1 MIFYRKLFKSVVVT
15 ATTGETMKI
24 WKISLIILI
33 LTLQVTAGAY
43 IEGGPEFRVSVAGSN
58 HFSPGDEGYITVTL
72 QNIGI
77 LDTLFEPNPA
87 KFAIFQNMSTTAF
100 EVKVG
105 LSGVDGI
112 DVKSPPQIIGI
123 VPSGTPPIPVT
134 FRIHIDENIQP
145 GEYQIPVKITYKKLR
160 DVVLFYQDSYL
171 IETKYYW
178 DDEIKTL
185 YIPVVIEK
193 KLDIS
198 VKEIKTRD
206 VFEGHK
212 GWIGVSILNTGTET
226 AKNAVAILTQISQS
240 KGIQASGLPGITQIP
255 SSLPQGMI
263 PPQTQQISPPE
274 KQGGDQLSAFIGD
287 LPPGKTAVARF
298 RVKLDTSGDQ
308 YPFGLKLKYF
318 DESGKE
324 KESKTVYFGIKVDKG
339 PEISVS
345 DVESGLYSGS
355 EGVVKITLRN
365 TWDRDMKDA
374 VVSIKTSSPLTSLTS
389 SVYTGDIPSGAS
401 RVVEFK
407 LKASDDAQPS
417 VYPAEVRVKFSYGN
431 ETLTTDP
438 VTFGVDVGKKMEFS
452 AKSNAEIEAGRE
464 SIVQVEVKNSGAY
477 PIRDA
482 SARLTVVD
490 PFTSTDD
497 TAFLGDL
504 APGESKIAS
513 FKLKVDSDAIPKV
526 YALNL
531 EVKYR
536 DTQNKWVISDPV
548 KVPVK
553 VVEGKKRVPGF
564 ETAGAIIG
572 FAAVLILLRRKA

>member
-1 MIFYRKLFKSVVVT
+1 MR
-15 ATTGETMKI
+15 M

-33 LTLQVTAGAY
+33 LAIQITAGAY

-87 KFAIFQNMSTTAF
+87 KFAIFKNMSTTAF
-100 EVKVG
+100 EVKAG
-105 LSGVDGI
+105 LNGVDGI
-112 DVKSPPQIIGI
+112 SIKSPPQIIGI

-134 FRIHIDENIQP
+134 FRIQIDENAQP

-178 DDEIKTL
+178 DDKVETL

-198 VKEIKTRD
+198 IKEVKTRD
-206 VFEGHK
+206 IFEGHE
-212 GWIGVSILNTGTET
+212 GWIEVSILNTGSET
-226 AKNAVAILTQISQS
+226 ARNAVAVLNQLSQS
-240 KGIQASGLPGITQIP
+240 QGIQSSGLTSVTQIP
-255 SSLPQGMI
+255 SGLPQGLAI
-263 PPQTQQISPPE
+263 PQTSQIPSAG
-274 KQGGDQLSAFIGD
+274 KQSGNQMSAFVGD
-287 LPPGKTAVARF
+287 LAPGETAIARF
-298 RVKLDTSGDQ
+298 KVKLETSGDQ
-308 YPFGLKLKYF
+308 IPFGLRLKYF

-339 PEISVS
+339 PEISISSVKS
-345 DVESGLYSGS
+345 DVYSGS
-355 EGVVKITLRN
+355 EGVVKITVRN
-365 TWDRDMKDA
+365 TWSRTMKDA
-374 VVSIKTSSPLTSLTS
+374 VVSISTSPPLSALTS
-389 SVYTGDIPSGAS
+389 SVYTGDIPAGDSK
-401 RVVEFK
+401 VVDFK
-407 LKASDDAQPS
+407 IKASDDAQPTT
-417 VYPAEVRVKFSYGN
+417 YPVEAKVKFTYGN

-438 VTFGVDVGKKMEFS
+438 VTFGVEVGRKMEFS
-452 AKSNAEIEAGRE
+452 ASSNAEIEAGKE
-464 SIVQVEVKNSGAY
+464 SVVKVEVKNTGAY
-477 PIRDA
+477 PVRDA

-536 DTQNKWVISDPV
+536 DAQNKWVISDPV

-553 VVEGKKRVPGF
+553 VVEGKRRVPGF
-564 ETAGAIIG
+564 EAVGALTGITV
-572 FAAVLILLRRKA
+572 VLILLRRKA

>member
-1 MIFYRKLFKSVVVT
+1 
-15 ATTGETMKI
+15 MKI

-43 IEGGPEFRVSVAGSN
+43 IEGGPEFRVSMAGSN

-105 LSGVDGI
+105 LNGVDGI

-123 VPSGTPPIPVT
+123 VPSGTPPIPIT
-134 FRIHIDENIQP
+134 FRIHIDENTQP

-178 DDEIKTL
+178 DDEVKTL

-212 GWIGVSILNTGTET
+212 GWIEVSILNTGTET
-226 AKNAVAILTQISQS
+226 AKNAVAILSQISQS
-240 KGIQASGLPGITQIP
+240 KGIQASGLPGIAQIP
-255 SSLPQGMI
+255 PSLPQGMLL
-263 PPQTQQISPPE
+263 PQTQQISSPE
-274 KQGGDQLSAFIGD
+274 KQDGNQLSAFIGD
-287 LPPGKTAVARF
+287 LAPGETAVARF

-324 KESKTVYFGIKVDKG
+324 KESKTVYFGVKVDKR
-339 PEISVS
+339 PEMSIS
-345 DVESGLYSGS
+345 DVESSLYSGS
-355 EGVVKITLRN
+355 EGVVKITVRN
-365 TWDRDMKDA
+365 TWDRDMEDA
-374 VVSIKTSSPLTSLTS
+374 VVSIKTSPPLTSLTS

-407 LKASDDAQPS
+407 LKASDDAQPT
-417 VYPAEVRVKFSYGN
+417 VYPAEVQVKFSYGN

-464 SIVQVEVKNSGAY
+464 SVVQVEIKNSGAY
-477 PIRDA
+477 PVRDA

-564 ETAGAIIG
+564 ETAGVIIG